1 MLQTYEA
8 LYSDNQFRW
17 LNQAPPK
24 LDREVHV
31 VLVMDIEKTTAKP
44 KKNLHDV
51 LQRAWGCLGTGK
63 SLDEID
69 AEMNAMRQ
77 DWDRGWD

>member
-1 MLQTYEA
+1 
-8 LYSDNQFRW
+8 LYSIKKGNV
-17 LNQAPPK
+17 LCCK
-24 LDREVHV
+24 L
-31 VLVMDIEKTTAKP
+31 TTPFTRAINFVGLIQDD
-44 KKNLHDV
+44 KNLQDV
-51 LQRAWGCLGTGK
+51 LQRAWGCLGSSK